1 MADMYQRVTDER
13 DIFKQLLSK
22 VPGFKGYVERETR
35 RSSDKL
41 LRESLADRFEE
52 LWQRISSIQKQMV
65 NEGMIEFV
73 DDMEGASIKIRQYID
88 RVRNASY
95 GYAGL
100 FDAVKIDEEELS
112 ELYRFD
118 LAMFNLADETAR
130 AIDNVEASIGSD
142 GLKAAIKNLVNL
154 SQQCVDT
161 FNKRVEVIKTGV
173 SGGDVSTTQV
183 Q

>member
-52 LWQRISSIQKQMV
+52 LWQRISTVQKQMV
-65 NEGMIEFV
+65 NDGMIEHV
-73 DDMEGASIKIRQYID
+73 DDMEGASIKIRQFID

-100 FDAVKIDEEELS
+100 FDAIKIDQEELS
-112 ELYRFD
+112 EIYRYD
-118 LAMFNLADETAR
+118 MAMFNLADEVGR
-130 AIDNVEASIGSD
+130 AIDNVEVSIGGD

-173 SGGDVSTTQV
+173 SGGDITTTQV

>member
-1 MADMYQRVTDER
+1 MADMYQRVTGER

-65 NEGMIEFV
+65 NDGMIEYV
-73 DDMEGASIKIRQYID
+73 DDMEGASIKIRQFID

-100 FDAVKIDEEELS
+100 FDAIKIDQEELS
-112 ELYRFD
+112 EIYRYD
-118 LAMFNLADETAR
+118 MAMFNLADEVGR
-130 AIDNVEASIGSD
+130 AIDNVEVSIGGD
-142 GLKAAIKNLVNL
+142 GLKAAINNLVNL

-173 SGGDVSTTQV
+173 SDGDITTTQV

>member
-73 DDMEGASIKIRQYID
+73 DDMEGASIKIRQFID

-100 FDAVKIDEEELS
+100 FDAIKIDEEELS
-112 ELYRFD
+112 ELYRLRFG
-118 LAMFNLADETAR
+118 
-130 AIDNVEASIGSD
+130 NVQPG
-142 GLKAAIKNLVNL
+142 
-154 SQQCVDT
+154 
-161 FNKRVEVIKTGV
+161 R
-173 SGGDVSTTQV
+173 
-183 Q
+183 

>member
-41 LRESLADRFEE
+41 MRETIADHFEA
-52 LWQRISSIQKQMV
+52 LWQRVSSIQKDMV
-65 NEGMIEFV
+65 NGGMIEFV
-73 DDMEGASIKIRQYID
+73 DDMEGASIKMRQFID
-88 RVRNASY
+88 RVRTASY

-100 FDAVKIDEEELS
+100 FDAIKIDEEELG
-112 ELYRFD
+112 EVYRYD
-118 LAMFNLADETAR
+118 LAMFNLSDEVAR

-161 FNKRVEVIKTGV
+161 FNKRVEVIKSGV
-173 SGGDVSTTQV
+173 SSPQ
-183 Q
+183 